1 MYTIHIF
8 VPFYF
13 VVLSLLLIFVVDRLR
28 LCNRFKQV
36 RPIAFALFYLG
47 HNNKIKASAYGTSTL
62 GLHRLW

>member
-36 RPIAFALFYLG
+36 
-47 HNNKIKASAYGTSTL
+47 
-62 GLHRLW
+62 